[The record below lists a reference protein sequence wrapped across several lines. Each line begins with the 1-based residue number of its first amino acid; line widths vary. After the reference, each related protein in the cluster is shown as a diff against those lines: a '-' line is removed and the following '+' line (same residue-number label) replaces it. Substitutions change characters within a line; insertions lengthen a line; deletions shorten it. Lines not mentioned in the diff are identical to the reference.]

1 LSVRDYKEGSVI
13 SSPQKW
19 TPEDCVTQQSISV
32 EQLDRKFQE
41 SEFCSYML
49 DELSVTETPNRA
61 GDSLAHRNNSLMGSL
76 SKNIPTEAVFPVGH
90 IMLSDT
96 KPF

>member
-1 LSVRDYKEGSVI
+1 
-13 SSPQKW
+13 
-19 TPEDCVTQQSISV
+19 
-32 EQLDRKFQE
+32 
-41 SEFCSYML
+41 ML
-49 DELSVTETPNRA
+49 DELSVTETPNGA